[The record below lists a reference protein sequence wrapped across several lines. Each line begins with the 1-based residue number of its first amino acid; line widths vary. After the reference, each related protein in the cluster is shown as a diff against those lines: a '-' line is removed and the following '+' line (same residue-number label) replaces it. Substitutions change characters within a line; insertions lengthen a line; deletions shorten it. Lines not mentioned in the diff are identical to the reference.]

1 MHGQEDAN
9 AILDAL
15 LGDADPRVLVY
26 VDPDIDGVV
35 AGCLLMSFLDEHNVK
50 YSTYINPNRAH
61 GFFLTDDELESLFA
75 GDNSSLGKGSIS
87 NTQGSTK

>member
-9 AILDAL
+9 ATLDAL
-15 LGDADPRVLVY
+15 LRDADPRVLVY

-35 AGCLLMSFLDEHNVK
+35 AGCLLMAFLDEHNVK

-61 GFFLTDDELESLFA
+61 GFSLTLTGWWLGACLWRFWM
-75 GDNSSLGKGSIS
+75 NTTSSTVLI
-87 NTQGSTK
+87 